1 MEYKKLARP
10 IVVALDLD
18 RTLHDVIEV
27 YQSAFN
33 LTRQHFG
40 YNEMSVEEIEDLHK
54 ESYKPTSEVFK
65 ATMGE
70 NAEAAL
76 AYYYDTL
83 HMRDI
88 AEDYVLPGAREML
101 EGLKKYNIPIVAV
114 TNSEQHIAKKILRDV
129 KLYSMFDSIT
139 GVKPG
144 RNLKPNPELLIL
156 GLAKIKQEPS
166 KNVWF
171 MGDDKTDTLCAKIT
185 GCTGIRYYR
194 GDKPE
199 DPNADALFSCHFEFL
214 AAIEYFYR
222 GEGSKEHNS

>member
-1 MEYKKLARP
+1 MEYKNLAKP
-10 IVVALDLD
+10 EVIALDLD

-40 YNEMSVEEIEDLHK
+40 YEVMSTEEIDDLHK

-65 ATMGE
+65 ATLGDK
-70 NAEAAL
+70 AQEAL
-76 AYYYDTL
+76 KYYYDTL
-83 HMRDI
+83 HMRYV
-88 AEDYVLPGAREML
+88 AEEYVIPGAREML
-101 EGLKKYNIPIVAV
+101 EGIKKYEIPIIAV

-129 KLYSMFDSIT
+129 RLFSIFDSIT

-156 GLAKIKQEPS
+156 GLAKINKVPS

-171 MGDDKTDTLCAKIT
+171 MGDDKTDTLCAQMT

-194 GDKPE
+194 YEKPE
-199 DPNADALFSCHFEFL
+199 DANADAFFSCHFEFL
-214 AAIEYFYR
+214 SAIDYFYQT
-222 GEGSKEHNS
+222 K